1 VRGSAI
7 LAGAAALS
15 LAVGSASAADVYVIR
30 NARIHPVSGPV
41 IEKGSVVIKDGLIA
55 DVGAN
60 VSAPA
65 GAEAIDA
72 TGLDVYP
79 GLMDAN
85 SGLGMGE
92 ARETAMGDFL
102 PELQVYASFHMD
114 DDNIEMAVENAVTH
128 VLSRPYQR
136 GAGNNR
142 VRQRMLISG
151 QAAVMDLEGWTPDE
165 RARRKDVGVVVN
177 FPTVGSL
184 EYSDD
189 ERFAVVPWSARKKAY
204 DKQVADLKAFFAQA
218 RDYMARKEK
227 LSATERAAFEPD
239 LRLEAM
245 IPVLKRERPLLL
257 DADLR
262 ADIVAAIEFAKAEK
276 VTPIVM
282 SGEEAVMVAD
292 FLKQSDVT
300 VILAP
305 AYTVPEGED
314 DPIDL
319 LHGAAAAL
327 YEKGVRFAIAS
338 HGSVGYDSRSLGYQ
352 AGTSVA
358 YGLPYEVALRAVT
371 LTPAEIFGVADM
383 LGSIENGKRANIV
396 VAQGDLLDV
405 SSKVTHVFIAGRAV
419 DLATRFDRSYATYA
433 GRK

>member
-1 VRGSAI
+1 MRGNAI
-7 LAGAAALS
+7 VLAGLFALAGAS
-15 LAVGSASAADVYVIR
+15 SARAADAYVIR
-30 NARIHPVSGPV
+30 NARIHPVSAPV
-41 IEKGSVVIKDGLIA
+41 IEKGSVVIRDGLIA
-55 DVGAN
+55 DVGAS

-65 GAEAIDA
+65 RAEVIDA
-72 TGLDVYP
+72 GGLDVYP

-85 SGLGMGE
+85 SALGMGE

-114 DDNIEMAVENAVTH
+114 DDNIEMAVDNGVTH

-142 VRQRMLISG
+142 VRQRTLIGG

-165 RARRKDVGVVVN
+165 RARRNDAGVVVN

-189 ERFAVVPWSARKKAY
+189 ERFAVVPWSTRQKAY
-204 DKQVADLKAFFAQA
+204 DKQVADLKAFFTQA

-227 LSATERAAFEPD
+227 LSGAERAAFDPD

-276 VTPIVM
+276 VTPILM
-282 SGEEAVMVAD
+282 SGEEAVLVAD
-292 FLKQSDVT
+292 FLRQNDVT

-327 YEKGVRFAIAS
+327 HGKGVRFAIAS
-338 HGSVGYDSRSLGYQ
+338 HGSVGYDTRSLGYQ

-371 LTPAEIFGVADM
+371 LTPAEIFGVADT
-383 LGSIENGKRANIV
+383 LGSIEKGKRANLV
-396 VAQGDLLDV
+396 VARGDLLDV
-405 SSKVTHVFIAGRAV
+405 SSKVTHVFIGGKAV
-419 DLATRFDRSYATYA
+419 DLETRFDKSYATYA

>member
-1 VRGSAI
+1 MR
-7 LAGAAALS
+7 
-15 LAVGSASAADVYVIR
+15 ASALVLVGAMAFGGSSAARGADAYVIR

-41 IEKGSVVIKDGLIA
+41 IEKGSVVIEDGIIA
-55 DVGAN
+55 DVGTN
-60 VSAPA
+60 VTAPA
-65 GAEAIDA
+65 AAQVIDA

-85 SGLGMGE
+85 SVLGMGE
-92 ARETAMGDFL
+92 ARETTMGDFL
-102 PELQVYASFHMD
+102 PELQVYASFHME
-114 DDNIEMAVENAVTH
+114 DNSIEMAVGNGVTH
-128 VLSRPYQR
+128 VLSRPFQR

-142 VRQRMLISG
+142 VRQRMLITG

-189 ERFAVVPWSARKKAY
+189 ERFAVVPWSTRKKAY

-218 RDYMARKEK
+218 RAYMAPEEK
-227 LSATERAAFEPD
+227 LSADERAGFEPD

-245 IPVLKRERPLLL
+245 IPVLKRERPLLF

-262 ADIVAAIEFAKAEK
+262 ADIVAAVAFARSEK
-276 VTPIVM
+276 VTPILM
-282 SGEEAVMVAD
+282 SGEEAVLVAD
-292 FLKQSDVT
+292 LLKQNDVT

-319 LHGAAAAL
+319 LHEAAAVL
-327 YEKGVRFAIAS
+327 HQKGVRFAIAA

-371 LTPAEIFGVADM
+371 LTPAEIFGVADKF
-383 LGSIENGKRANIV
+383 GSIEKGKRANLV
-396 VAQGDLLDV
+396 VARGDLLDV

-419 DLATRFDRSYATYA
+419 DLETRFDRSYATYA

>member
-1 VRGSAI
+1 
-7 LAGAAALS
+7 
-15 LAVGSASAADVYVIR
+15 
-30 NARIHPVSGPV
+30 
-41 IEKGSVVIKDGLIA
+41 
-55 DVGAN
+55 
-60 VSAPA
+60 
-65 GAEAIDA
+65 
-72 TGLDVYP
+72 
-79 GLMDAN
+79 
-85 SGLGMGE
+85 MGG
-92 ARETAMGDFL
+92 ARETTMGDFL

-114 DDNIEMAVENAVTH
+114 DNSIQMAVGNGVTH

-142 VRQRMLISG
+142 VRQRTLING
-151 QAAVMDLEGWTPDE
+151 RAAVMDLEGWTPDE
-165 RARRKDVGVVVN
+165 RALRKDAGVVVN

-189 ERFAVVPWSARKKAY
+189 ERFAVVPWSTRKKAY

-218 RDYMARKEK
+218 RDYMARTEK
-227 LSATERAAFEPD
+227 LTADERAAFEPD

-262 ADIVAAIEFAKAEK
+262 ADIVAAVEFAEAER
-276 VTPIVM
+276 VTPILM
-282 SGEEAVMVAD
+282 SGEEAVVVAD
-292 FLKQSDVT
+292 FLKANTVT

-319 LHGAAAAL
+319 LHEAAAIL
-327 YEKGVRFAIAS
+327 HGKGVRFAIAA
-338 HGSVGYDSRSLGYQ
+338 HGSVGYDSRSLAYQ

-371 LTPAEIFGVADM
+371 LTPAEIFGVADR
-383 LGSIENGKRANIV
+383 LGSIEKGKRANLV

-405 SSKVTHVFIAGRAV
+405 SSRVKHVFIAGKPV
-419 DLATRFDRSYATYA
+419 DLQTRFDKSFATYA